1 MATKKALLLLLYLT
15 IYIVQLNSYI
25 MKKCA
30 VLLILFVFVYGAV
43 WAQNGYARMTYKE
56 KVVFVNAIPTE
67 SYEIV
72 GKAKYKNSK
81 KNEQI
86 TVGDVCGLAKVI
98 LALDDVNEAVEKG
111 KQAHYDAA
119 IVYSPIKIDLVKFS
133 TADSSIYR
141 KCDVGEKG
149 YKKKCGTKI
158 MCLWSTPI
166 GEYDV
171 AKVVTVENF
180 TNLGQLK
187 MGKNDIDN
195 FINKLYERSC
205 KEAKDGVDFD
215 AIILNDTDLVNK
227 RGFLSTKTIELVKL
241 K

>member
-1 MATKKALLLLLYLT
+1 
-15 IYIVQLNSYI
+15 
-25 MKKCA
+25 MKKI
-30 VLLILFVFVYGAV
+30 VTFLILSVFVCNAV
-43 WAQNGYARMTYKE
+43 WAQNGKAKLTYE
-56 KVVFVNAIPTE
+56 GKVVFANAVPTE
-67 SYEIV
+67 AYEIV

-86 TVGDVCGLAKVI
+86 TMGDVCGLAKVI
-98 LALDDVNEAVEKG
+98 VALDDANEAVEKG
-111 KQAHYDAA
+111 KQTPYDAA
-119 IVYSPIKIDLVKFS
+119 VVYSPIKIDLVKFN
-133 TADSSIYR
+133 TTDSAIFR
-141 KCDVGEKG
+141 KCNVGEKG

-158 MCLWSTPI
+158 MYLWSIPN
-166 GEYDV
+166 GNYEV

-195 FINKLYERSC
+195 FLNKLYERSC

-215 AIILNDTDLVNK
+215 AIILDDPDLINQ
-227 RGFLSTKTIELVKL
+227 RGFLSVKSIELVKL